1 MASGLSGAVRYRA
14 SAGRFSPPMQPP
26 AMEDV
31 QHAIGDRYELL
42 SAVGAG
48 GMGFV
53 YSARHVTL
61 GHVVAVK
68 VLPPEVAASEMRLR
82 RFQQEAALAASLAHP
97 HIVPVYDFG
106 VRAGITFLIMP
117 FVRGRTLEGMLAREL
132 RGARPELAPPVAA
145 ALVAPLAP
153 RPDERPRT
161 VAAWLAAVDRA
172 RARPWGRW
180 AATGVAAVA
189 VLAGG
194 GWSLCRT
201 HVLGICRPATV
212 TTVAVMPF
220 DKLGGESLPDRQL
233 MEVFARRLSAAPN
246 VVVLSGAR
254 VYSEAVRRYGSG
266 ALSDPEADSLAQS
279 FDARYFVQPS
289 LV

>member
-61 GHVVAVK
+61 GHVFAVK
-68 VLPPEVAASEMRLR
+68 VLPPEVAASEMRRR

-106 VRAGITFLIMP
+106 VRDGITFLIMP
-117 FVRGRTLEGMLAREL
+117 FVRVPTLERALAQERPPLATAL
-132 RGARPELAPPVAA
+132 RGAREI
-145 ALVAPLAP
+145 
-153 RPDERPRT
+153 
-161 VAAWLAAVDRA
+161 
-172 RARPWGRW
+172 
-180 AATGVAAVA
+180 
-189 VLAGG
+189 GG
-194 GWSLCRT
+194 GRDPR
-201 HVLGICRPATV
+201 H
-212 TTVAVMPF
+212 
-220 DKLGGESLPDRQL
+220 GGGP
-233 MEVFARRLSAAPN
+233 V
-246 VVVLSGAR
+246 
-254 VYSEAVRRYGSG
+254 
-266 ALSDPEADSLAQS
+266 
-279 FDARYFVQPS
+279 
-289 LV
+289 